1 LHFFEKNILEL
12 KLLWVQNWRIFRSLD
27 KGFVEFAYTL
37 KLILLSKNSL
47 ILTKIL
53 IPILVAILLC
63 LKLIK
68 KTLKLFYNLI
78 MKLKA
83 SINKVFNRFR
93 FFLYNYLIRGDN
105 FYCLFCGANF
115 RTTLPTGLDNP
126 IANTLVGGG
135 RRKVLCPRCKSN
147 DRERLIYYYLKTET
161 NFLKSNKQYNV
172 LHIAP
177 ENNLRKIFSQKQNFN
192 YYPGDLRPKN
202 RDFKLDITNLSQ
214 FKNNYFDL
222 IVCSHVLEHVPN
234 DKQAM
239 KELYRV
245 LKPNG
250 VAILQVPISR
260 ILKKTYEDFSIVTP
274 KERLKAF
281 GQRDHVRIY
290 GQDYVQRLKVAGFDV
305 EEYKISET
313 LSRELI
319 KKYCLNF
326 EEVLF
331 VGRKNESS

>member
-1 LHFFEKNILEL
+1 
-12 KLLWVQNWRIFRSLD
+12 
-27 KGFVEFAYTL
+27 
-37 KLILLSKNSL
+37 
-47 ILTKIL
+47 
-53 IPILVAILLC
+53 
-63 LKLIK
+63 
-68 KTLKLFYNLI
+68 
-78 MKLKA
+78 
-83 SINKVFNRFR
+83 
-93 FFLYNYLIRGDN
+93 
-105 FYCLFCGANF
+105 
-115 RTTLPTGLDNP
+115 
-126 IANTLVGGG
+126 
-135 RRKVLCPRCKSN
+135 
-147 DRERLIYYYLKTET
+147 
-161 NFLKSNKQYNV
+161 
-172 LHIAP
+172 
-177 ENNLRKIFSQKQNFN
+177 
-192 YYPGDLRPKN
+192 
-202 RDFKLDITNLSQ
+202 
-214 FKNNYFDL
+214 
-222 IVCSHVLEHVPN
+222 VPN